1 MAVTLS
7 IIVTDPGNGTIVVT
21 PATGGSATQTGGTA
35 LTASTITASANT
47 DAAKQGVVAQ
57 AITKAL
63 AYIQNSYAQASDV
76 DPEN

>member
-7 IIVTDPGNGTIVVT
+7 IIVTDPANGTIVVT
-21 PATGGSATQTGGTA
+21 PAVGGSATQTGGTT

-57 AITKAL
+57 AIMKAL
-63 AYIQNSYAQASDV
+63 TYVQNSYAQATDV
-76 DPEN
+76 DPDN